1 MLHIV
6 GHLIG
11 LFLRAVSVMSPVRLI
26 HGWNK
31 LTFLLCVVSN
41 SSVAKLVWQHT
52 SLCTLRML
60 YCWFQ
65 AENYIFP
72 SSYVCCLL
80 LWSISIY
87 CFYFFFVLM
96 VGTAQA
102 VHCTNMDSESS
113 SGPFNISVTC
123 LYNLLLMVLDI
134 LGEFL
139 IQASNIP
146 LRLYNFFFFVR

>member
-1 MLHIV
+1 MFVVCYCEVFLYIV
-6 GHLIG
+6 
-11 LFLRAVSVMSPVRLI
+11 
-26 HGWNK
+26 
-31 LTFLLCVVSN
+31 LTF
-41 SSVAKLVWQHT
+41 
-52 SLCTLRML
+52 
-60 YCWFQ
+60 
-65 AENYIFP
+65 
-72 SSYVCCLL
+72 
-80 LWSISIY
+80 
-87 CFYFFFVLM
+87 FFSVLM